1 MDASNTLAI
10 SQSIIVWT
18 LLGLLL
24 VWTILFAVLAFR
36 SPRTKE
42 QASRQSAQRTVKQS
56 AHANTQDLQRAAR
69 PRISAETHVL
79 AGHPTGGKTANGM
92 AREVEAAPIA

>member
-10 SQSIIVWT
+10 SQPIIVWT

-42 QASRQSAQRTVKQS
+42 QASRQLAQRAVKQT
-56 AHANTQDLQRAAR
+56 ARTNTQDAQSAAH
-69 PRISAETHVL
+69 PRLASDLHVL
-79 AGHPTGGKTANGM
+79 AGQQTGGKNANEV